1 MSMKALPKI
10 DKFYLIFAVT
20 MILMAM
26 FVIFT
31 FKAIFSAISTSS
43 DVETKVSEA
52 ELRVDNN
59 KLNQALDSYEK
70 RRIVPLEVR

>member
-1 MSMKALPKI
+1 
-10 DKFYLIFAVT
+10 
-20 MILMAM
+20 M

-31 FKAIFSAISTSS
+31 FKAIFSAISTAS
-43 DVETKVSEA
+43 DVETNITEA